1 MANRIDE
8 FKGFLTGGGARANQF
23 KVLMTTPG
31 PVDAVV
37 PTEKTSFLCKGA
49 ALPGQTIAEVP
60 VPFRGRN
67 LYIAG
72 DREFDVWET
81 TIINDTDFDIRNE
94 IEAWMNSIN
103 DLEANIGLSDVSDYT
118 SDLTVQQL
126 DRGGL
131 PIKTYILR
139 NCQPTVMSPIELS
152 YDTTNAIEEFSVTWR
167 YTHFSTG
174 RGGASTNF

>member
-1 MANRIDE
+1 MSNIDN

-23 KVLMTTPG
+23 RVFMTTPG
-31 PVDAVV
+31 PVAAAIPV
-37 PTEKTSFLCKGA
+37 EKTSFLCKGA

-72 DREFDVWET
+72 DREFDTWDT
-81 TIINDTDFDIRNE
+81 TIINDTDFEIRNE
-94 IEAWMNSIN
+94 VEAWMNSIN
-103 DLEANIGLSDVSDYT
+103 DLELNTGLNNVDDYT
-118 SDLTVQQL
+118 ADLIVEQL
-126 DRGGL
+126 GRDNRTL
-131 PIKTYILR
+131 KTYVLR
-139 NCQPTVMSPIELS
+139 NCQPTVMSPIDLS
-152 YDTTNAIEEFSVTWR
+152 YDTVNAIEEFTVTWR

>member
-1 MANRIDE
+1 MSNIDR

-23 KVLMTTPG
+23 RVFMTTPG
-31 PVDAVV
+31 PVAAAI

-72 DREFDVWET
+72 DREFDTWDT
-81 TIINDTDFDIRNE
+81 TIINDTDFEIRNE
-94 IEAWMNSIN
+94 VEAWMNSIN
-103 DLEANIGLSDVSDYT
+103 DLETNLGLNNVDDYT
-118 SDLTVQQL
+118 SDLIVEQL
-126 DRGGL
+126 GRDNRTL
-131 PIKTYILR
+131 KTYVLR

-152 YDTTNAIEEFSVTWR
+152 YDTTNAIEEFTVTWR

-174 RGGASTNF
+174 RGGSSVNF